1 MKEIIRNPEP
11 EEYSAAHQEPRR
23 ARYGKSWCMTALAVI
38 GVAAAV
44 VLCIASL
51 LAKAELTKLT
61 DERTE
66 LEEQLQTLRD
76 EQARLMVEYE
86 SLYSPGTLDEYARS
100 RGMVPL
106 RASQVVTPEPA
117 EEDYAVVYE
126 AEEMGLVERITDAV
140 SAVSEYFAPAGE

>member
-1 MKEIIRNPEP
+1 MKEIISNPEP
-11 EEYSAAHQEPRR
+11 EEYSAARPEARR
-23 ARYGKSWCMTALAVI
+23 PRYGKSWCMGALAVI

-44 VLCIASL
+44 MLCIASL

-76 EQARLMVEYE
+76 EQARLMIEYE
-86 SLYSPGTLDEYARS
+86 SLYSPSILDEYARTH
-100 RGMVPL
+100 GMVPL
-106 RASQVVTPEPA
+106 SSAQFVIVEEAAEDQVVVYGRESAGPA
-117 EEDYAVVYE
+117 ELLY
-126 AEEMGLVERITDAV
+126 GLA